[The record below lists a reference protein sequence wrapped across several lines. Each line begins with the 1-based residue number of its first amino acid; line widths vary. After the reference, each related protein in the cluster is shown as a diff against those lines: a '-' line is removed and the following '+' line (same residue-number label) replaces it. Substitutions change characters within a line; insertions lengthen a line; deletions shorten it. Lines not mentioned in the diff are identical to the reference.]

1 MWYCLRSAPCQTQ
14 ILESY
19 SYDGILQSD
28 WLLLRL
34 STANQCALFQHSTVM
49 LLYKLFMTFKPE
61 KHKFTSDLFFIGK
74 DPEVHLTK
82 IVIYVFIV
90 TNISTL
96 QVSMTVVVAQ
106 LVEQSLPIPEVCGLN
121 PVISKNYYILNIC
134 LLSTVYWK
142 DEN

>member
-1 MWYCLRSAPCQTQ
+1 
-14 ILESY
+14 
-19 SYDGILQSD
+19 
-28 WLLLRL
+28 
-34 STANQCALFQHSTVM
+34 
-49 LLYKLFMTFKPE
+49 MTFKPE

-82 IVIYVFIV
+82 FTKIVIYDFIV
-90 TNISTL
+90 TKISTL

-134 LLSTVYWK
+134 LLSTVY
-142 DEN
+142 